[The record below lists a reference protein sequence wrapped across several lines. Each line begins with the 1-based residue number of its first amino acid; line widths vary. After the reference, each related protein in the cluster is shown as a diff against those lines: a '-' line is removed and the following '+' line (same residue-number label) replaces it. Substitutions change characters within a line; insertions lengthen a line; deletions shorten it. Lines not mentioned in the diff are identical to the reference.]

1 MVDRSIGIMA
11 TMPTNE
17 KDPSNGYEA
26 VATEFIAVRQQSDIG
41 VATIRAWRRSLPQ
54 GASILDLAC
63 GFGVPNS
70 QALID
75 DGFVIYGV
83 DASPSL
89 IMEFRRR
96 FPDVNVACEA
106 VEDSRFFDR
115 TFDGVIAV
123 GLLFL
128 LSEDSQRDL
137 IRRVGLALNSGG
149 RFLFTSPAQSCT
161 WTDVLTGRPSLSL
174 GADAYKAII
183 SDARLTL
190 VGEHSDEGDNHYYDT
205 CKQ

>member
-1 MVDRSIGIMA
+1 
-11 TMPTNE
+11 MPTFE

-26 VATEFIAVRQQSDIG
+26 VSTEFIAGRKQSEVG
-41 VATIRAWRRSLPQ
+41 VATVRAWGRSLPQ
-54 GASILDLAC
+54 GATILDLAC

-70 QALID
+70 QALIN

-89 IMEFRRR
+89 ITEFRRR
-96 FPDVNVACEA
+96 LPDVNVTCEA

-137 IRRVGLALNSGG
+137 IRRVGVALNSGG

-161 WTDVLTGRPSLSL
+161 WTDILTGRESLSL

-183 SDARLTL
+183 ADARLNL

-205 CKQ
+205 CRQ

>member
-1 MVDRSIGIMA
+1 
-11 TMPTNE
+11 MPANE

-26 VATEFIAVRQQSDIG
+26 VATELIAVRQQSRIG
-41 VATIRAWRRSLPQ
+41 LARIHVWGRSLHQ
-54 GASILDLAC
+54 GASILDLGC
-63 GFGVPNS
+63 GFGVPIS
-70 QALID
+70 QALIN

-83 DASPSL
+83 DASSSL
-89 IMEFRRR
+89 ISEFRRR

-128 LSEDSQRDL
+128 MSEDSQRDL

-149 RFLFTSPAQSCT
+149 RFLFTAPAQSCT
-161 WTDVLTGRPSLSL
+161 WTDILTGRESLSL

-183 SDARLTL
+183 ADAGLTL
-190 VGEHSDEGDNHYYDT
+190 VGEHSDEGDNHYYDA
-205 CKQ
+205 CRQ

>member
-1 MVDRSIGIMA
+1 
-11 TMPTNE
+11 MPTKPAYQ

-26 VATEFIAVRQQSDIG
+26 IATEFIAVRQRSGVG
-41 VATIRAWRRSLPQ
+41 VATVRAWGRLLPQ
-54 GASILDLAC
+54 GATILNLAC

-70 QALID
+70 QALIE

-89 IMEFRRR
+89 ITEFRRR

-106 VEDSRFFDR
+106 VEDSLFFDR

-161 WTDVLTGRPSLSL
+161 WTDVLTGRESLSL

-183 SDARLTL
+183 ADAGLNL

-205 CKQ
+205 CRQ

>member
-1 MVDRSIGIMA
+1 MA
-11 TMPTNE
+11 TKPTYE
-17 KDPSNGYEA
+17 KDPSNGYEG
-26 VATEFIAVRQQSDIG
+26 VATEFIAGRQQSGVG
-41 VATIRAWRRSLPQ
+41 VATVRAWGRSLPR
-54 GASILDLAC
+54 GATILDLAC

-83 DASPSL
+83 DASPRL
-89 IMEFRRR
+89 ITEFRRR

-149 RFLFTSPAQSCT
+149 RFLFTSPAQCCT
-161 WTDVLTGRPSLSL
+161 WTDILTGRESLSL
-174 GADAYKAII
+174 GADSYKAII
-183 SDARLTL
+183 AGARLNL

-205 CKQ
+205 CRQ

>member
-1 MVDRSIGIMA
+1 
-11 TMPTNE
+11 MPTNE

-26 VATEFIAVRQQSDIG
+26 VATELIAVRQQSRIG
-41 VATIRAWRRSLPQ
+41 LARIHVWGRSLPQ
-54 GASILDLAC
+54 GATILDLAC

-83 DASPSL
+83 DVSPSL
-89 IMEFRRR
+89 ITEFRRR

-115 TFDGVIAV
+115 RFDGVIAV

-128 LSEDSQRDL
+128 MSEDSQRDL

-161 WTDVLTGRPSLSL
+161 WTDILTGRESLSL

-183 SDARLTL
+183 ADAGLTL
-190 VGEHSDEGDNHYYDT
+190 VGEDSDEGDNHYYDT
-205 CKQ
+205 CRQ

>member
-1 MVDRSIGIMA
+1 MA
-11 TMPTNE
+11 TKPTYE
-17 KDPSNGYEA
+17 KDPSNGYEG
-26 VATEFIAVRQQSDIG
+26 VATEFIAGRQQSGVG
-41 VATIRAWRRSLPQ
+41 VATVRAWGRSLPQ
-54 GASILDLAC
+54 GATILDLAC

-83 DASPSL
+83 DASPRL
-89 IMEFRRR
+89 ITEFRRR

-149 RFLFTSPAQSCT
+149 RFLFTSPAQCCT
-161 WTDVLTGRPSLSL
+161 WTDILTGRESLSL

-183 SDARLTL
+183 AGARLNL

-205 CKQ
+205 CRQ

>member
-1 MVDRSIGIMA
+1 MA
-11 TMPTNE
+11 TKPTYE
-17 KDPSNGYEA
+17 KDSSNGYEG
-26 VATEFIAVRQQSDIG
+26 VATDFIAVRQQSGIG
-41 VATIRAWRRSLPQ
+41 VATVRAWGRSLPQ
-54 GASILDLAC
+54 GATILDLAC

-70 QALID
+70 QALIN

-89 IMEFRRR
+89 IAEFRRR

-106 VEDSRFFDR
+106 VEDSRLFDR

-149 RFLFTSPAQSCT
+149 RFLFNSPTQCCT
-161 WTDVLTGRPSLSL
+161 WTDILTGRESLSL

-183 SDARLTL
+183 AGARLNL

-205 CKQ
+205 CRQ

>member
-1 MVDRSIGIMA
+1 MA

-17 KDPSNGYEA
+17 IDPSNGYEA
-26 VATEFIAVRQQSDIG
+26 IATEFIAVRQRSG
-41 VATIRAWRRSLPQ
+41 VVVATVRAWGRLLPQ
-54 GASILDLAC
+54 GATILDLAC

-70 QALID
+70 QALVN

-89 IMEFRRR
+89 ITEFRRR
-96 FPDVNVACEA
+96 LPDVNVTCEA

-128 LSEDSQRDL
+128 MFEDLQRDL

-161 WTDVLTGRPSLSL
+161 WTDILTGRESLSL
-174 GADAYKAII
+174 GAAAYKAMIA
-183 SDARLTL
+183 DARLNL
-190 VGEHSDEGDNHYYDT
+190 VGEHLDEGDNHYYDT
-205 CKQ
+205 CRQ

>member
-1 MVDRSIGIMA
+1 
-11 TMPTNE
+11 MPTKPAYQ

-26 VATEFIAVRQQSDIG
+26 IATEFIAVRQRSGVG
-41 VATIRAWRRSLPQ
+41 VATVRAWGRLLPQ
-54 GASILDLAC
+54 GATILNLAC

-70 QALID
+70 QALIE

-89 IMEFRRR
+89 ITEFRRR

-106 VEDSRFFDR
+106 VEDSLFFDR

-161 WTDVLTGRPSLSL
+161 WTDILTGRESLSL

-183 SDARLTL
+183 ADARLNL

-205 CKQ
+205 CRQ

>member
-1 MVDRSIGIMA
+1 MA
-11 TMPTNE
+11 TKPTYE
-17 KDPSNGYEA
+17 TDPSNGYEA
-26 VATEFIAVRQQSDIG
+26 VATDFIAVRQQSGFG
-41 VATIRAWRRSLPQ
+41 VATVRAWGRSLPQ
-54 GASILDLAC
+54 GASILDLGC
-63 GFGVPNS
+63 GFGAPIS

-83 DASPSL
+83 DASSSL
-89 IMEFRRR
+89 IREFRRR
-96 FPDVNVACEA
+96 FPDANVACEA

-149 RFLFTSPAQSCT
+149 RFLVTSPTQSCT
-161 WTDVLTGRPSLSL
+161 WTDILTGRESLSL
-174 GADAYKAII
+174 GADAHKAII
-183 SDARLTL
+183 ADAGLTL
-190 VGEHSDEGDNHYYDT
+190 VGEHADEGDNHYYDA
-205 CKQ
+205 CRQ

>member
-1 MVDRSIGIMA
+1 MA
-11 TMPTNE
+11 TKPTYE
-17 KDPSNGYEA
+17 KDPSNGYEG
-26 VATEFIAVRQQSDIG
+26 VATEFIAGRQQSGVG
-41 VATIRAWRRSLPQ
+41 VATVRAWGRSLPR
-54 GASILDLAC
+54 GATILDLAC

-83 DASPSL
+83 DASPRL
-89 IMEFRRR
+89 ITEFRRR

-149 RFLFTSPAQSCT
+149 RFLFTSPAQCCT
-161 WTDVLTGRPSLSL
+161 WTDILTGRESLSL

-183 SDARLTL
+183 AGARLNL

-205 CKQ
+205 CRQ

>member
-1 MVDRSIGIMA
+1 
-11 TMPTNE
+11 MPTNE
-17 KDPSNGYEA
+17 IDPSNGYEA
-26 VATEFIAVRQQSDIG
+26 VATELIAGRQQSRIG
-41 VATIRAWRRSLPQ
+41 VATIRAWARSLPR
-54 GASILDLAC
+54 GASILDLGC
-63 GFGVPNS
+63 GFGVPIS
-70 QALID
+70 QALIN

-89 IMEFRRR
+89 IAEFRRR

-106 VEDSRFFDR
+106 VEDSRLFDR

-149 RFLFTSPAQSCT
+149 RFLFTSPTQCCT
-161 WTDVLTGRPSLSL
+161 WTDILTGRESLSL

-183 SDARLTL
+183 ADARLNL

-205 CKQ
+205 CRQ

>member
-1 MVDRSIGIMA
+1 MA

-17 KDPSNGYEA
+17 KDPSNGYKA
-26 VATEFIAVRQQSDIG
+26 VATDLIAVRQQSRIG
-41 VATIRAWRRSLPQ
+41 LARIHVWGRSLPQ
-54 GASILDLAC
+54 GASILDLGC
-63 GFGVPNS
+63 GFGVPIS
-70 QALID
+70 QALIN

-83 DASPSL
+83 DASSSL
-89 IMEFRRR
+89 ITEFRRR

-128 LSEDSQRDL
+128 MSEDSQRDL

-149 RFLFTSPAQSCT
+149 RFLFTAPAQSCT
-161 WTDVLTGRPSLSL
+161 WTDILTGRESLSL

-183 SDARLTL
+183 ADAGLTL
-190 VGEHSDEGDNHYYDT
+190 VGEHSDEGDNHHYDT
-205 CKQ
+205 CRQ

>member
-1 MVDRSIGIMA
+1 
-11 TMPTNE
+11 MPTNE

-26 VATEFIAVRQQSDIG
+26 VATELIAVRQQSRIG
-41 VATIRAWRRSLPQ
+41 LARIHVWGRSLPQ
-54 GASILDLAC
+54 GASILDLGC
-63 GFGVPNS
+63 GFGVPIS
-70 QALID
+70 QALIN

-83 DASPSL
+83 DASSSL
-89 IMEFRRR
+89 ITEFRRR

-128 LSEDSQRDL
+128 MSEDSQRDL

-149 RFLFTSPAQSCT
+149 RFLFTAPAQSCT
-161 WTDVLTGRPSLSL
+161 WTDILTGRESLSL

-183 SDARLTL
+183 ADAGLTL
-190 VGEHSDEGDNHYYDT
+190 VGEHSDEGDSHYYDT
-205 CKQ
+205 CRQ

>member
-1 MVDRSIGIMA
+1 
-11 TMPTNE
+11 MPTNE
-17 KDPSNGYEA
+17 IDPSNGYEA
-26 VATEFIAVRQQSDIG
+26 VATELIAVRQQSRIG
-41 VATIRAWRRSLPQ
+41 LARIHVWGRSLPQ
-54 GASILDLAC
+54 GASILDLGC
-63 GFGVPNS
+63 GFGVPIS
-70 QALID
+70 QALIN

-89 IMEFRRR
+89 IAEFRRR

-128 LSEDSQRDL
+128 MSEDSQRNL

-161 WTDVLTGRPSLSL
+161 WTDILTGRESLSL

-183 SDARLTL
+183 ADAGLTL
-190 VGEHSDEGDNHYYDT
+190 VGEDSDEGDNHYYDT
-205 CKQ
+205 CRQ

>member
-1 MVDRSIGIMA
+1 MA
-11 TMPTNE
+11 TMPTNK

-26 VATEFIAVRQQSDIG
+26 VATELIAACPQSRTGLARIHVWG
-41 VATIRAWRRSLPQ
+41 RSLPQ
-54 GASILDLAC
+54 GASILDLGC
-63 GFGVPNS
+63 GFGVPIS
-70 QALID
+70 QCLIN

-83 DASPSL
+83 DASSSL
-89 IMEFRRR
+89 ITEFRRR

-115 TFDGVIAV
+115 TFDGVIAI

-128 LSEDSQRDL
+128 MSEDSQRDL
-137 IRRVGLALNSGG
+137 IRRVRLALNSGG

-161 WTDVLTGRPSLSL
+161 WTDILTGRESLSL
-174 GADAYKAII
+174 GADTYKAII
-183 SDARLTL
+183 ADAGLTL

-205 CKQ
+205 CRQ

>member
-1 MVDRSIGIMA
+1 ME
-11 TMPTNE
+11 TMPTHE

-26 VATEFIAVRQQSDIG
+26 VATKLIAGRQQSGVG
-41 VATIRAWRRSLPQ
+41 VATVRTWGRSLPQ
-54 GASILDLAC
+54 GATILDLGC
-63 GFGVPNS
+63 GFGVPIS
-70 QALID
+70 QALIN

-83 DASPSL
+83 DASSSL
-89 IMEFRRR
+89 ISEFRRR

-128 LSEDSQRDL
+128 MSEISQRDL

-149 RFLFTSPAQSCT
+149 RFLFTSPTQSCT
-161 WTDVLTGRPSLSL
+161 WTDILTGRESLSL

-183 SDARLTL
+183 ADAGLTL
-190 VGEHSDEGDNHYYDT
+190 VGEHSDEGENHYYDT
-205 CKQ
+205 CRQ

>member
-1 MVDRSIGIMA
+1 MA
-11 TMPTNE
+11 TMRTNE

-26 VATEFIAVRQQSDIG
+26 VATELIAVRQQSRVGLARIHG
-41 VATIRAWRRSLPQ
+41 WGRSLPQ
-54 GASILDLAC
+54 GASILDLGC
-63 GFGVPNS
+63 GFGVPIS
-70 QALID
+70 QALIN

-83 DASPSL
+83 DASSSL
-89 IMEFRRR
+89 ITEFRRR

-128 LSEDSQRDL
+128 MSEDSQRDL

-161 WTDVLTGRPSLSL
+161 WTDILTGRESLSL

-183 SDARLTL
+183 ADAGLTL
-190 VGEHSDEGDNHYYDT
+190 VGEHSDEGDNHYYDA
-205 CKQ
+205 CRQ

>member
-1 MVDRSIGIMA
+1 
-11 TMPTNE
+11 MPTNE

-26 VATEFIAVRQQSDIG
+26 VATELIAVRQQSRIG
-41 VATIRAWRRSLPQ
+41 LARIHVWGRSLPQ
-54 GASILDLAC
+54 GASILDLGC
-63 GFGVPNS
+63 GFGVPIS
-70 QALID
+70 QALIN

-83 DASPSL
+83 DASSSL
-89 IMEFRRR
+89 ITEFRRR

-161 WTDVLTGRPSLSL
+161 WTDILTGRESLSL

-183 SDARLTL
+183 ADAGLTL
-190 VGEHSDEGDNHYYDT
+190 VGEHSDEGDNHYYDA
-205 CKQ
+205 CRQ

>member
-1 MVDRSIGIMA
+1 MA
-11 TMPTNE
+11 KKPAYQ

-26 VATEFIAVRQQSDIG
+26 IATEFIAVRQRSGVG
-41 VATIRAWRRSLPQ
+41 VATVRAWGRLLPQ
-54 GASILDLAC
+54 GATILDLAC

-70 QALID
+70 QALIE

-89 IMEFRRR
+89 ITEFRRR

-106 VEDSRFFDR
+106 VEDSLFFDR

-128 LSEDSQRDL
+128 MSEDSQRDL

-161 WTDVLTGRPSLSL
+161 WTDILTGRESLSL

-183 SDARLTL
+183 ADAGLTL
-190 VGEHSDEGDNHYYDT
+190 VGEHSDEGDNHYYDA
-205 CKQ
+205 CRQ

>member
-1 MVDRSIGIMA
+1 MA
-11 TMPTNE
+11 TRPTYE
-17 KDPSNGYEA
+17 KDPPNGYEA
-26 VATEFIAVRQQSDIG
+26 VATEFIAGRQRSG
-41 VATIRAWRRSLPQ
+41 VGVTTVRAWERSLPQ
-54 GASILDLAC
+54 GATILDLGC

-70 QALID
+70 QALIN

-89 IMEFRRR
+89 IAEFRRR

-106 VEDSRFFDR
+106 VEDSRLFDR
-115 TFDGVIAV
+115 TFDGVMAV

-149 RFLFTSPAQSCT
+149 RFLFTSPAQCCT
-161 WTDVLTGRPSLSL
+161 WTDILTGRESLSL
-174 GADAYKAII
+174 GVVGPRSNK
-183 SDARLTL
+183 RLL
-190 VGEHSDEGDNHYYDT
+190 PS
-205 CKQ
+205 Q

>member
-1 MVDRSIGIMA
+1 MA

-17 KDPSNGYEA
+17 IDPSNGYEA
-26 VATEFIAVRQQSDIG
+26 VATELIAGRQQSRIG
-41 VATIRAWRRSLPQ
+41 LARIHVWGRSLPQ
-54 GASILDLAC
+54 GASILDLGC
-63 GFGVPNS
+63 GFGVPLS
-70 QALID
+70 QALIN

-83 DASPSL
+83 DASSSL
-89 IMEFRRR
+89 ITEFRRR

-106 VEDSRFFDR
+106 VEDSLFFDR
-115 TFDGVIAV
+115 MFDGVIAV

-149 RFLFTSPAQSCT
+149 RFLFTSPTQSCT
-161 WTDVLTGRPSLSL
+161 WTDILTGRESLSL

-183 SDARLTL
+183 ADAGLTL

-205 CKQ
+205 CRQ

>member
-1 MVDRSIGIMA
+1 MA
-11 TMPTNE
+11 TKPAYQ

-26 VATEFIAVRQQSDIG
+26 IATEFIAVRQRSGVG
-41 VATIRAWRRSLPQ
+41 VATVRAWGRLLPQ
-54 GASILDLAC
+54 GATILDLAC

-70 QALID
+70 QALIE

-89 IMEFRRR
+89 ITEFRMR

-106 VEDSRFFDR
+106 VEDSLFFDR

-149 RFLFTSPAQSCT
+149 RFLFTSPAQTCT
-161 WTDVLTGRPSLSL
+161 WTDILTGRESLSL

-183 SDARLTL
+183 ADARPNL

-205 CKQ
+205 CRQ

>member
-1 MVDRSIGIMA
+1 MA
-11 TMPTNE
+11 TKPTYEN
-17 KDPSNGYEA
+17 DPSNGYEA
-26 VATEFIAVRQQSDIG
+26 VATEFIAVRQQSGVG
-41 VATIRAWRRSLPQ
+41 VATVRAWGRTLPQ
-54 GASILDLAC
+54 GATILDLAC

-70 QALID
+70 QALIN

-89 IMEFRRR
+89 IAEFRRR

-106 VEDSRFFDR
+106 IEDSRLFDR

-149 RFLFTSPAQSCT
+149 RFLFTSPAQCCT
-161 WTDVLTGRPSLSL
+161 WTDILTGRESLSL

-183 SDARLTL
+183 ADARLNL

-205 CKQ
+205 CRQ

>member
-1 MVDRSIGIMA
+1 MA
-11 TMPTNE
+11 TKPTYE

-26 VATEFIAVRQQSDIG
+26 VATEFIAGRQRSGVG
-41 VATIRAWRRSLPQ
+41 VATVRAWGRSLPQ
-54 GASILDLAC
+54 GATILDLAC

-70 QALID
+70 QALIN

-89 IMEFRRR
+89 IAEFRRR
-96 FPDVNVACEA
+96 FPDLNVACEA
-106 VEDSRFFDR
+106 VEDSLFFDR

-161 WTDVLTGRPSLSL
+161 WTDILTGRESLSL

-183 SDARLTL
+183 ADARLNL

-205 CKQ
+205 CRQ

>member
-1 MVDRSIGIMA
+1 MA
-11 TMPTNE
+11 TKPTYE

-26 VATEFIAVRQQSDIG
+26 VSTEFIAARKQSGVG
-41 VATIRAWRRSLPQ
+41 VATVRAWGRSLPQ
-54 GASILDLAC
+54 GATILDLAC

-70 QALID
+70 QALIN

-89 IMEFRRR
+89 IAEFRRR

-106 VEDSRFFDR
+106 VEDSRLFDR

-149 RFLFTSPAQSCT
+149 RFLFTSPAQCCT
-161 WTDVLTGRPSLSL
+161 WTDILTGRESLSL

-183 SDARLTL
+183 ADARLNL

-205 CKQ
+205 CRQ

>member
-1 MVDRSIGIMA
+1 
-11 TMPTNE
+11 MPTNE
-17 KDPSNGYEA
+17 IDPSNGYEA
-26 VATEFIAVRQQSDIG
+26 VATELIAVRQQSRIG
-41 VATIRAWRRSLPQ
+41 LARIHVWGRSLPQ
-54 GASILDLAC
+54 GASILDLGC
-63 GFGVPNS
+63 GFGVPIS
-70 QALID
+70 QALIN

-89 IMEFRRR
+89 IAEFRRR

-161 WTDVLTGRPSLSL
+161 WTDILTGRESLSL
-174 GADAYKAII
+174 GAAAYKTII
-183 SDARLTL
+183 ADARLNL
-190 VGEHSDEGDNHYYDT
+190 VGEHLDEGDNHYYDT
-205 CKQ
+205 CRQ

>member
-1 MVDRSIGIMA
+1 MA
-11 TMPTNE
+11 TKPTYE
-17 KDPSNGYEA
+17 KDPSNGYEG
-26 VATEFIAVRQQSDIG
+26 VATEFIAGRQQSGVG
-41 VATIRAWRRSLPQ
+41 VATVRAWGRSLPQ
-54 GASILDLAC
+54 GATILDLAC

-83 DASPSL
+83 DASPRL
-89 IMEFRRR
+89 ITEFRRP
-96 FPDVNVACEA
+96 FPDGNVACEA

-137 IRRVGLALNSGG
+137 IRRVGLALNSSG

-161 WTDVLTGRPSLSL
+161 WTDILTGRESLSL

-183 SDARLTL
+183 AGARLNL

-205 CKQ
+205 CRQ

>member
-1 MVDRSIGIMA
+1 MS
-11 TMPTNE
+11 TMPTFE

-26 VATEFIAVRQQSDIG
+26 VSTEFIAVRKQSEVG
-41 VATIRAWRRSLPQ
+41 VATVRAWGRSLPQ
-54 GASILDLAC
+54 GATILDLAC

-70 QALID
+70 QALIN

-89 IMEFRRR
+89 ITEFRRR

-128 LSEDSQRDL
+128 MSEDSQRDL

-161 WTDVLTGRPSLSL
+161 WTDILTGRESLSL

-183 SDARLTL
+183 ADAGLTL
-190 VGEHSDEGDNHYYDT
+190 VGEHSDEGDNHYYDA
-205 CKQ
+205 CRQ

>member
-1 MVDRSIGIMA
+1 METI
-11 TMPTNE
+11 PTHE

-26 VATEFIAVRQQSDIG
+26 VATKLIAGRQQSGVG
-41 VATIRAWRRSLPQ
+41 VATVRTWGRSLPQ
-54 GASILDLAC
+54 GATILDLGC
-63 GFGVPNS
+63 GFGVPIS
-70 QALID
+70 QALIN

-83 DASPSL
+83 DASSSL
-89 IMEFRRR
+89 ISEFRRR

-128 LSEDSQRDL
+128 MSEDSQRDL

-149 RFLFTSPAQSCT
+149 RFLFTAPAQSCT
-161 WTDVLTGRPSLSL
+161 WTDILTGRESLSL

-183 SDARLTL
+183 ADAGLTL

-205 CKQ
+205 CRQ

>member
-1 MVDRSIGIMA
+1 MA

-17 KDPSNGYEA
+17 IDPSNGYEA
-26 VATEFIAVRQQSDIG
+26 VATELIAVRQQSRIG
-41 VATIRAWRRSLPQ
+41 LARIHVWGRSLPQ
-54 GASILDLAC
+54 GASILDLGC
-63 GFGVPNS
+63 GFGVPIS
-70 QALID
+70 QALIN
-75 DGFVIYGV
+75 DGFVMYGV
-83 DASPSL
+83 DASSSL
-89 IMEFRRR
+89 ITEFRRR

-128 LSEDSQRDL
+128 MSEDSQRDL

-149 RFLFTSPAQSCT
+149 RFLFTAPAQSCT
-161 WTDVLTGRPSLSL
+161 WTDILTGRESLSL

-183 SDARLTL
+183 ADAGLTL
-190 VGEHSDEGDNHYYDT
+190 VVEHSDEGDNHYYDA
-205 CKQ
+205 CRQ

>member
-1 MVDRSIGIMA
+1 MA
-11 TMPTNE
+11 TKPTYEN
-17 KDPSNGYEA
+17 DPSNGYEA
-26 VATEFIAVRQQSDIG
+26 VATEFIAVRQQSGVG
-41 VATIRAWRRSLPQ
+41 VATVRAWGRSLPQ
-54 GASILDLAC
+54 GATILDRAC

-70 QALID
+70 QALIN

-89 IMEFRRR
+89 IAEFRRR

-106 VEDSRFFDR
+106 IEDSRLFDR

-149 RFLFTSPAQSCT
+149 RFLFTSPAQCCT
-161 WTDVLTGRPSLSL
+161 WTDILTGRESLSL

-183 SDARLTL
+183 ADARLNL
-190 VGEHSDEGDNHYYDT
+190 VGEHSDEGDNHYYET
-205 CKQ
+205 CRQ